1 MAENLKRVTAK
12 IFAGNA
18 SENMVGQF
26 GSALIGTKN
35 NTTDVETIQALPAY
49 TIGWSSAVLTNK
61 NYPTLEEM
69 NGVMKNMSYQT
80 AYNMQKGVAE
90 WDEKTTYFAGDICK
104 AVGQGV
110 LYFSRVDNN
119 VGHDVSETDYWSEY
133 TGTSA
138 SIPATNYIA
147 TMAGDASY
155 ADDTLT
161 LPSMAGY
168 APNGRNL
175 DGTLKSLS
183 VALSGAYKLT
193 GSGSYYVFYN
203 DKDKNLI
210 LANEYFK
217 FINEEPNT
225 NVTNNVWWNSDT
237 NETSYVISVLP
248 NYVISDGVNVTD
260 DGIVSNLGTLTASA
274 SWDISKTSILNLSF
288 TTGADVTTEQS
299 LFNIPFAKASIKDGN
314 INIDLYSSAYAVSYG
329 EQIYNGAYTLEAT
342 DTTYQYN
349 LGGTT
354 VYSASSLANDVVV
367 YTNEDKTQE
376 YGTVIDITSNT
387 CIIQKDDEQ
396 VYSGEYSLTDIINLY
411 TYSLGGTNYYCS
423 QVLAQNVI
431 LYTDNTLT
439 TAWGTVASVTDGNVM
454 VINGVNIGYV
464 STIGTG
470 LVPTDI
476 IIYSDVDCT
485 TQIEISTGSNAT
497 YLGEISKSKVGTI
510 TYAVTAST
518 AYTGTLSYANDTYNI
533 TLNDEGSNL
542 ISSRLPY
549 SYSTTI
555 MLGGNNSFLG
565 TFNLMGT
572 FVTGV
577 WLWNNYIDGDTKW
590 ETTPLLYLGE
600 LTMEDNKI
608 TDIHIHKPI
617 ALAQMSD
624 LENSANVE
632 LSNTQRLSNCI
643 LSYTNPVTYENNV
656 TTATF
661 TLPVGYKVLF
671 ANGRNTTDNTVESIE
686 KTVQEALSLTVPNIG
701 TTAGVANVLY
711 LQLLNNALSLTWGNK
726 ALQIIAD
733 ETPLTSDTQTYFW
746 LNQAQNLWYTGN
758 STEGWTRTTLIPVAE
773 YTSTDTNII
782 TSATILPPLDLNSSY
797 INRNGDTTTG
807 LITFQGYS
815 HAKACFKSNDGIIN
829 TAIPSTI
836 YDDVRFV
843 DKYGRRT
850 GAVETIYG
858 ADGSRSININIVKD
872 ALASEAMRLLVG
884 YDANGNP
891 YTEAPTPATEDR
903 STKIATTAFVGN
915 VVASSAIAYKAS
927 NGYIKFS
934 NGIIIQWGR
943 SNKTSTGDT
952 TVTFPIAF
960 TMSTPQIVVS
970 RLTQADTTTV
980 QQQLLVRSSPSST
993 QFKWYNNVSSGTSC
1007 MWVAMG
1013 Y

>member
-18 SENMVGQF
+18 SESMVGQF

-104 AVGQGV
+104 AVSQGV

-133 TGTSA
+133 TGTSV

-193 GSGSYYVFYN
+193 GSGSYNVFYN

-217 FINEEPNT
+217 FTNEEPNT

-423 QVLAQNVI
+423 HVLAQNVI

-439 TAWGTVASVTDGNVM
+439 TAWGTVASVTDSNVM

-960 TMSTPQIVVS
+960 TMSSPQIVVS
-970 RLTQADTTTV
+970 RLTQADTTSV
-980 QQQLLVRSSPSST
+980 QQQLLVRSSPPST
-993 QFKWYNNVSSGTSC
+993 QFKWYNNVSGGTSC
-1007 MWVAMG
+1007 MWVAIG